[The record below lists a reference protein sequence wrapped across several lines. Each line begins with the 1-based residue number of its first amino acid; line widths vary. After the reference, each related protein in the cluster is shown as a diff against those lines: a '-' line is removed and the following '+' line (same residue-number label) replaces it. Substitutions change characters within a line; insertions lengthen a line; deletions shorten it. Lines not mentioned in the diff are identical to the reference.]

1 MAKAAI
7 DTTALSNH
15 ARSAKLLGFPE
26 GLWIA
31 GKLLPEISAAA
42 ANADTSLLHSLA
54 VSARSAVLV
63 VDTDTLE
70 HRVPKY
76 PEHWLSS
83 QASRWNLV
91 RADPLTP

>member
-7 DTTALSNH
+7 DATALSNH
-15 ARSAKLLGFPE
+15 ARSAKLLCFPE

-54 VSARSAVLV
+54 IPAGPAVLV
-63 VDTDTLE
+63 VDTDALK
-70 HRVPKY
+70 HGVPKY

-83 QASRWNLV
+83 QASRRSFV
-91 RADPLTP
+91 RADPS

>member
-7 DTTALSNH
+7 DATALSNH
-15 ARSAKLLGFPE
+15 ARSAKLLCFPE

-31 GKLLPEISAAA
+31 GKLLPEIGAAA
-42 ANADTSLLHSLA
+42 ANADTYLLHSLA
-54 VSARSAVLV
+54 ISAGPAFLV
-63 VDTDTLE
+63 VDTDALK

-83 QASRWNLV
+83 QASRWNFV
-91 RADPLTP
+91 RANPS